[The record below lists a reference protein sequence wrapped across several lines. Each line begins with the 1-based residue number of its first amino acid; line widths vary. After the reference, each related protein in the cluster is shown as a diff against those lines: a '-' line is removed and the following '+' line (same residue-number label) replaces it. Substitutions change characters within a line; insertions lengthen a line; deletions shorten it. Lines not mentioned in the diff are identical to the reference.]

1 MFRSIADGSGTFC
14 GALTAL
20 ELPQAWGEPKYQEE
34 GVKVCGAL
42 LAVCY
47 NPDTQVQIHYNIHP
61 RHEMP
66 TRPIERRRRQK
77 QQECMQ

>member
-14 GALTAL
+14 GALTRPKL
-20 ELPQAWGEPKYQEE
+20 LQAWGEPKYQEE

-47 NPDTQVQIHYNIHP
+47 NPDTQVQIHRNVRP
-61 RHEMP
+61 CQGMQ
-66 TRPIERRRRQK
+66 TRPNGLEMLPGDAELRV
-77 QQECMQ
+77 